1 MFLFP
6 LHLLN
11 VDYHVTHRISSSFF
25 SYTSSLLIYHN
36 LFGVCDQEITMD
48 SPESDVV
55 RFVFSFS
62 FLSFILMQSSGVRKI
77 KSLLLQGSD
86 RPWENLE
93 NLEKQLTN
101 S

>member
-1 MFLFP
+1 
-6 LHLLN
+6 
-11 VDYHVTHRISSSFF
+11 
-25 SYTSSLLIYHN
+25 
-36 LFGVCDQEITMD
+36 MD

-93 NLEKQLTN
+93 KQLTN
-101 S
+101 G